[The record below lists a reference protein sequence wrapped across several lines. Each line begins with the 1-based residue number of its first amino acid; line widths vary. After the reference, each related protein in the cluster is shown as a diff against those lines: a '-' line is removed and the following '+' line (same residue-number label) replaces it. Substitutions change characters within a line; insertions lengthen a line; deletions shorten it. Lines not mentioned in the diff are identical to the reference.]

1 MIRLG
6 ENLIN
11 EDAIEVV
18 IPDRGKPDSH
28 VIVTTSG
35 KMISVKLT
43 PEQLS
48 ALAAACDT
56 RFAVD

>member
-11 EDAIEVV
+11 EGAIEVV
-18 IPDRGKPDSH
+18 IPDRGKPGSH

-43 PEQLS
+43 PEQLDT
-48 ALAAACDT
+48 LAAACKA
-56 RFAVD
+56 RAAG